1 MALETSYTGRGSA
14 SASTGASD
22 EKTTGQYW
30 PLSKLRKCYTDYLF
44 NKREEQDEQI
54 DARRYYHGSQYT
66 DKQIAALTARKQP
79 VMTYNQVAE
88 KINGYVGQVER
99 ARQDPKAY
107 ARTPQHEEGA
117 DLATAALRYVLDE
130 NEWNDIR
137 PLGALHGAV
146 DGLGGIAVE
155 LSQGDHKDP
164 DVELVLVDID
174 SFFYDPRSY
183 KHDFTDARY
192 MGVGKWVDDDV
203 ARRMFPEADDNA
215 FSGDSEL
222 HSNSDREM
230 RWFRSDGVGRRVRI
244 VEIWYKHKDGW
255 CWALFSGNAVLAEGK
270 SYLQDDKGHD
280 LCKYVMFSANVD
292 QDGDRYGFVRNLKSP
307 QDGINAKQSKV
318 MHILNSRRLFIRQG
332 AVGNVEKIRAEY
344 ARPDG
349 VIEVPGDIKDSVQ
362 ADDRSFDFAGWTKM
376 LEYDISLLNQSGP
389 NAQLIGEEAGTKS
402 GRAIALMQEAGLAKL
417 GPYIKAFKGW
427 KVRLYRTVWAGI
439 KHWQDE
445 RWIRV
450 TDNEGLAQYVAINK
464 MEVGPDG
471 RPSIMNAIGSLDV
484 DIILDEGP
492 DTVNAM
498 QDMYETLQQ
507 VVPAVAPMLSP
518 PEARAV
524 VKMLIETSP
533 LSSDQKKAFREAGEQ
548 PDPMADQM
556 KQLELA
562 GVEAKVRETVA
573 SAGLK
578 EAQAGKAMSEAQ
590 VAPLEA
596 MMNGQ
601 APMQPG
607 EYEPPPELQDA
618 QVMAEI
624 EETYASRDLKLAQAG
639 KAQAEAALAPQK
651 MMMEAANAQADR
663 ELNARNAA
671 ADRQFQA
678 KNADADRKASAQQAK
693 MKTQAQRNG
702 QRQR

>member
-1 MALETSYTGRGSA
+1 MALETSYTSRAAGSA
-14 SASTGASD
+14 SHGSST
-22 EKTTGQYW
+22 EKTGEYW

-44 NKREEQDEQI
+44 SKREEQDEQI

-66 DKQIAALTARKQP
+66 SEQISALKRRKQP
-79 VMTYNQVAE
+79 IMTYNQVAE

-99 ARQDPKAY
+99 QRQDPKAY
-107 ARTPQHEEGA
+107 ARTPKHEEGA
-117 DLATAALRYVLDE
+117 ELATAALRYVLDE

-137 PLGALHGAV
+137 PLVALDAAI
-146 DGLGGIAVE
+146 DGVAGVAVE
-155 LSQGDHKDP
+155 LSQGDKKDP
-164 DVELVLVDID
+164 DIELELIDID

-183 KHDFTDARY
+183 KPDFSDARY
-192 MGVGKWVDDDV
+192 MGIGRWYDDDI
-203 ARRMFPEADDNA
+203 AEQLFPDAADDA
-215 FSGDSEL
+215 FSDDSEL

-230 RWFRSDGVGRRVRI
+230 RWFRSDGIQKRVRI
-244 VEIWYKHKDGW
+244 VEIWYQHKGGW
-255 CWALFSGNAVLAEGK
+255 CWAMFSGNSVLAEGE
-270 SYLQDDKGHD
+270 SYLKDDKGHT
-280 LCKYVMFSANVD
+280 LCKYVVFSANVD
-292 QDGDRYGFVRNLKSP
+292 QDGDRYGFCRNLKSP
-307 QDGINAKQSKV
+307 QDGINAKQSKI
-318 MHILNSRRLFIRQG
+318 MHILGSRRLFIRQG
-332 AVGNVEKIRAEY
+332 AVGDVEKVRAEY

-349 VIEVPGDIKDSVQ
+349 VIEVPGDIRESVQ

-376 LEYDISLLNQSGP
+376 LEYDINLLNQSGP

-417 GPYIKAFKGW
+417 GPYIKAFKGF
-427 KVRLYRTVWAGI
+427 KVRLYRTCWAGI

-445 RWIRV
+445 RWIRI
-450 TDNEGLAQYVAINK
+450 TDNEGLAQYVAINQ
-464 MEVGPDG
+464 MQVGPDG
-471 RPSIMNAIGSLDV
+471 QPTIVNAIGQLDV

-507 VVPAVAPMLSP
+507 VVPAVAPMLTP
-518 PEARAV
+518 PEAKAV
-524 VKMLIETSP
+524 VQMLIETSP
-533 LSSDQKKAFREAGEQ
+533 LPSDQKKKFREAGEQ
-548 PDPMADQM
+548 PDPMAEQ
-556 KQLELA
+556 QQQIALA
-562 GVEAKVRETVA
+562 GAVEEVKNVA
-573 SAGLK
+573 ADTRLK

-601 APMQPG
+601 TPMQPG

-618 QVMAEI
+618 QAMADV

-663 ELNARNAA
+663 QMNARNAE
-671 ADRQFQA
+671 
-678 KNADADRKASAQQAK
+678 ADRKVTLQQSKQRASQSK
-693 MKTQAQRNG
+693 GK
-702 QRQR
+702 

>member
-1 MALETSYTGRGSA
+1 MALETSYTSRSAGSA
-14 SASTGASD
+14 SHGSST
-22 EKTTGQYW
+22 EKATGYW

-44 NKREEQDEQI
+44 SKREEQDEQI
-54 DARRYYHGSQYT
+54 DARRYYHGSQYS
-66 DKQIAALTARKQP
+66 DQQIAALSARKQP
-79 VMTYNQVAE
+79 IMTYNQVAE

-99 ARQDPKAY
+99 VRQDPKAY

-183 KHDFTDARY
+183 KPDFSDARY
-192 MGVGKWVDDDV
+192 MGVGKWVDDDQ
-203 ARRMFPEADDNA
+203 ARRLFPKADENA

-230 RWFRSDGVGRRVRI
+230 RWFRSDGVGKRVRV
-244 VEIWYKHKDGW
+244 VEIWYRHEDGW
-255 CWALFSGNAVLAEGK
+255 CWALFSGNSVLAEGK

-307 QDGINAKQSKV
+307 QDGINAKQSKI

-349 VIEVPGDIKDSVQ
+349 VVEVPGDLRESVQ
-362 ADDRSFDFAGWTKM
+362 ADDRTFDFAGWTKM
-376 LEYDISLLNQSGP
+376 LEHDRMMLEMSGP
-389 NAQLIGEEAGTKS
+389 SPQLMGEESSTKS
-402 GRAIALMQEAGLAKL
+402 GRAIALMQESGLAKL

-427 KVRLYRTVWAGI
+427 KVRLYRTVWAAI
-439 KHWQDE
+439 KHWQEE

-464 MEVGPDG
+464 MDVGPDG
-471 RPSIMNAIGSLDV
+471 QPSIVNAIGSLDV

-492 DTVNAM
+492 DTVTAM

-518 PEARAV
+518 PEAKAV
-524 VKMLIETSP
+524 VSMLIETSP
-533 LSSDQKKAFREAGEQ
+533 LSSDQKKKFREAGQQ
-548 PDPMADQM
+548 PDPMAEQQQQIALQGAIAEV
-556 KQLELA
+556 KKT
-562 GVEAKVRETVA
+562 EAD
-573 SAGLK
+573 AGLK
-578 EAQAGKAMSEAQ
+578 QAQAAKAMSEAQ
-590 VAPLEA
+590 VAPIEA

-671 ADRQFQA
+671 ADR
-678 KNADADRKASAQQAK
+678 KAAQQQAK
-693 MKTQAQRNG
+693 MRSQVRK
-702 QRQR
+702 